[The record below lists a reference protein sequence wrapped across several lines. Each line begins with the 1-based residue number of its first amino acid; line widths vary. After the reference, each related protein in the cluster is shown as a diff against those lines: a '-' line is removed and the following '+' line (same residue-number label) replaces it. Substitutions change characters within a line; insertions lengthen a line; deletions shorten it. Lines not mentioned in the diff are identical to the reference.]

1 MGSQSR
7 TQMRDWTELKI
18 NLICLLATLVQFSYV
33 QLLSRVR
40 LFATPWIAAH
50 QASLS
55 ITNSRSSPKPM
66 SIELVMPSSHLILCR
81 SLLLLPPIPPS
92 IRVFSNESTLRMRW
106 PKYWSLASVLPNS
119 LFNFLSIWLDIKNLL
134 LVSRW
139 KHGSV
144 WVLGFVWC
152 PMRQLW
158 HWSVQSFKC
167 SFKGSRDLQIP
178 RIQWPLTYLNLQFI
192 LFLISKKFPY
202 FFCHWTGIS
211 KICNYLVF
219 SLAIFSW
226 YFSYITKWRLW
237 HLISLLKD
245 ALFRTLFSKCHLK
258 LCAIK
263 LLFFI
268 Y

>member
-1 MGSQSR
+1 MSNFFWPHGLQ
-7 TQMRDWTELKI
+7 
-18 NLICLLATLVQFSYV
+18 
-33 QLLSRVR
+33 
-40 LFATPWIAAH
+40 
-50 QASLS
+50 QARPLC
-55 ITNSRSSPKPM
+55 
-66 SIELVMPSSHLILCR
+66 PSSTPGVYSNSGPSSRWCHPTISSSVVPFSSC
-81 SLLLLPPIPPS
+81 LPSIFPS
-92 IRVFSNESTLRMRW
+92 IRVFSNESALHIRW

-219 SLAIFSW
+219 SLGIFSW

-237 HLISLLKD
+237 HLISFLKD